1 MQAKFIR
8 AGGIAALLVPVALWG
23 GGLLAVTLVSGMK
36 LPGAAGGVFEAALG
50 AVAPLLIA
58 GALVATWGHMD
69 PAGRGGAG
77 LMIFPLAAV
86 LLVCVLLYAALG
98 SIAIF
103 TNDLAT
109 RNLQGAGAF
118 AYALCFGLAFLFGVL
133 LIRHEGAGRG
143 LWIASGILYIIAAL
157 LAAPSWAVLAI
168 EIWDAGNTTA
178 RFTRNLAALLG
189 LLFGTLLVLPIA
201 CLCHGIALLHA
212 ARCADGAGV
221 TSAG

>member
-23 GGLLAVTLVSGMK
+23 GGLLAITLVSGMQ

-50 AVAPLLIA
+50 AVSPLLIA
-58 GALVATWGHMD
+58 GALAATWGHMAE
-69 PAGRGGAG
+69 AGRRGAG
-77 LMIFPLAAV
+77 FVIFPLVAV
-86 LLVCVLLYAALG
+86 LLVSVVLYAALG
-98 SIAIF
+98 SIVIF
-103 TNDLAT
+103 TSDLST

-118 AYALCFGLAFLFGVL
+118 AYASCFALAFLFGVQ
-133 LIRHEGAGRG
+133 LIRHDGAGRG

-168 EIWDAGNTTA
+168 EIWDAGNASA

-189 LLFGTLLVLPIA
+189 LLFGTLLVLPMA
-201 CLCHGIALLHA
+201 CLCHGLALLRA
-212 ARCADGAGV
+212 ARHEPKSIG
-221 TSAG
+221 